1 MLKFNEGID
10 RRALLQHLAA
20 MCVKFIN
27 RIIEVA
33 YCPISRVC
41 PSRHNDT
48 TDELDAVPCRL
59 DIELPRM
66 NFLMEL
72 RFQFP
77 NQFPPEFQY
86 ILLRL
91 GGHEHIINKS
101 YIHHS
106 ARIAERY
113 CPFVDEGQYEIGKV
127 LRRDIPDGQS
137 NMFQRIQKT
146 LPRFKL
152 APEILVPTKVAIIL
166 RAVHHHH
173 LDKPDEHLYIRLR
186 MRLYNL
192 LLISVHKSF
201 KETPRDILVYSHEE
215 RPYINGGDKAV
226 FGIVVRHY
234 SRIPCGSFRSG
245 HRAEAHPAIIRHIA
259 KPMMPFFEERIQP
272 DTNPVL
278 HNPVAESG
286 CEYLPNLRIC
296 DIETDAGTRTIITKY
311 FNLCCKNDQIKCG
324 IEPVHRTVHT

>member
-1 MLKFNEGID
+1 
-10 RRALLQHLAA
+10 
-20 MCVKFIN
+20 MCIQLIN

-33 YCPISRVC
+33 YCPIPRVC
-41 PSRHNDT
+41 PSWHNDT
-48 TDELDAVPCRL
+48 PDKLDAVPCRL

-66 NFLMEL
+66 NFLMES

-91 GGHEHIINKS
+91 SGHEHIINKS
-101 YIHHS
+101 DIHHP

-113 CPFVDEGQYEIGKV
+113 CPLVNEGQYEIGKV

-152 APEILVPTKVAIIL
+152 APEILVPTKLAIIL

-173 LDKPDEHLYIRLR
+173 LDKPDEYLYICPR

-192 LLISVHKSF
+192 LLIGIYKSLQ
-201 KETPRDILVYSHEE
+201 ETPRDILVDSHEE

-226 FGIVVRHY
+226 FGIVVRHC

-245 HRAEAHPAIIRHIA
+245 HRTKAYPAIISHIA

-272 DTNPVL
+272 DTYPVL

-286 CEYLPNLRIC
+286 CKYLPNLRIC
-296 DIETDAGTRTIITKY
+296 DIETDAGSRAIITKY
-311 FNLCCKNDQIKCG
+311 FNLCRKNDQIKCR